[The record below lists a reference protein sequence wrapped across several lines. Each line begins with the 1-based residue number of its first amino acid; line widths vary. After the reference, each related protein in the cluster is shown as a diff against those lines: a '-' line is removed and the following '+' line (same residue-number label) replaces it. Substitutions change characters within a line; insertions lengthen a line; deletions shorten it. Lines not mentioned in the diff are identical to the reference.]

1 MEPLRIFLEPAV
13 PATITL
19 KNIPDSIHLALKR
32 AAESN
37 HRSLNGE
44 VIARLE
50 QTLAQRQDRAHE
62 HLACAQQLRES
73 FSPPTI
79 LKMKKMDA
87 VTMIRA
93 DRDRR

>member
-1 MEPLRIFLEPAV
+1 M

-50 QTLAQRQDRAHE
+50 QTLGQRQDRANE
-62 HLACAQQLRES
+62 HLLRAQQLRDN
-73 FSPPTI
+73 FSPSTT
-79 LKMKKMDA
+79 LKMKKLDA

>member
-1 MEPLRIFLEPAV
+1 M

-37 HRSLNGE
+37 RRSLNGE

-50 QTLAQRQDRAHE
+50 QTLAQRQDRASQ
-62 HLACAQQLRES
+62 HLARAQQLRDS
-73 FSPPTI
+73 LSKSATQKI
-79 LKMKKMDA
+79 GKLDA
-87 VTMIRA
+87 VKMIRA

>member
-1 MEPLRIFLEPAV
+1 LEATLPR
-13 PATITL
+13 TITL

-50 QTLAQRQDRAHE
+50 QTLAQRQDRADE
-62 HLACAQQLRES
+62 HLARARQLRKN
-73 FSPPTI
+73 FSASTI
-79 LKMKKMDA
+79 LKIKKLDA

>member
-1 MEPLRIFLEPAV
+1 M

-37 HRSLNGE
+37 RRSLNGE

-50 QTLAQRQDRAHE
+50 QTLAQRQDRASQ
-62 HLACAQQLRES
+62 HLARAQQLRAS
-73 FSPPTI
+73 LSKAATQKI
-79 LKMKKMDA
+79 GKLDA
-87 VTMIRA
+87 VKVIRA

>member
-1 MEPLRIFLEPAV
+1 M

-19 KNIPDSIHLALKR
+19 KNIPDTIHSALKR

-50 QTLAQRQDRAHE
+50 KTLEQPQNRASE
-62 HLACAQQLRES
+62 HLARAQALRES
-73 FSPPTI
+73 LGKSAI
-79 LKMKKMDA
+79 QKMQKLDVVKL
-87 VTMIRA
+87 IRA

>member
-1 MEPLRIFLEPAV
+1 MS
-13 PATITL
+13 ATITL
-19 KNIPDSIHLALKR
+19 KNIPDNIHLALKR

-50 QTLAQRQDRAHE
+50 QTLAQRQDRANE
-62 HLACAQQLRES
+62 HLGRAQQLRDN
-73 FSPPTI
+73 FSPSII
-79 LKMKKMDA
+79 LKIKKLDA
-87 VTMIRA
+87 VAMIRA

>member
-1 MEPLRIFLEPAV
+1 M

-19 KNIPDSIHLALKR
+19 KNIPDNIHLALKR

-50 QTLAQRQDRAHE
+50 QTLAQRQDRASQ
-62 HLACAQQLRES
+62 HLARAQQLRES
-73 FSPPTI
+73 LGKATAQKI
-79 LKMKKMDA
+79 GKLDA
-87 VTMIRA
+87 VKLIRA
-93 DRDRR
+93 DRDRH